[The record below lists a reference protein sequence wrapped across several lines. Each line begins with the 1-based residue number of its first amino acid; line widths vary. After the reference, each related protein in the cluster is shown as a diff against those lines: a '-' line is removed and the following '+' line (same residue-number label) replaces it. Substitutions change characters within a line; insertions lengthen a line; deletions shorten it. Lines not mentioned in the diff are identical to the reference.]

1 MHADLD
7 QESAT
12 ARVREAVRAEH
23 EAAAA
28 QLRDAQHEE
37 RAFIAGAEGEAV
49 TWLRQWHA
57 LLARQLES
65 HLAGLD
71 SSNSV
76 RLAEE
81 LVESFPR
88 GSEEYTQHLR
98 AHMSL
103 PMTAFSEGQGLEM
116 LCYMALQALPRHS
129 RVYSNVHLGGGWHD
143 ASELRAVQTAVLKY
157 ERQLV
162 EATRLRRLKVEEQGR
177 DTHTISEKDEKA
189 RLAQSFDEVDVDDAD
204 SEPDSDAGGD
214 AGGGDAGGGVASQP
228 SAPNALIQRVLDMGT
243 LGKKEAASS
252 ATQAQPA
259 SLAPSRSA
267 SLAGPADV
275 GGLGF
280 GTAGPAAKP
289 RSRRPTRQAV
299 MGRAAMT
306 GWFYIDDHKETQGPF
321 STGKMRSWI
330 SKGYLSNERFARP
343 ANSSEDA
350 MRALWAWPE
359 LKPGAEVAQSKA
371 KVHWRAARKTLTV
384 AAMQARALRSDDAFN
399 AFNRAL
405 QQRYARSS
413 FGFDAL
419 LLRQAWRA

>member
-1 MHADLD
+1 MYADLD

-12 ARVREAVRAEH
+12 ARVREAVRADH

-28 QLRDAQHEE
+28 QLLDAQREE

-81 LVESFPR
+81 LLENFPR

-162 EATRLRRLKVEEQGR
+162 EATRLRRLKIEEQGR
-177 DTHTISEKDEKA
+177 DTQTISEKDEKA
-189 RLAQSFDEVDVDDAD
+189 RIAQSFDEVDVDDAD
-204 SEPDSDAGGD
+204 S
-214 AGGGDAGGGVASQP
+214 
-228 SAPNALIQRVLDMGT
+228 
-243 LGKKEAASS
+243 
-252 ATQAQPA
+252 
-259 SLAPSRSA
+259 
-267 SLAGPADV
+267 
-275 GGLGF
+275 
-280 GTAGPAAKP
+280 
-289 RSRRPTRQAV
+289 
-299 MGRAAMT
+299 
-306 GWFYIDDHKETQGPF
+306 
-321 STGKMRSWI
+321 
-330 SKGYLSNERFARP
+330 
-343 ANSSEDA
+343 
-350 MRALWAWPE
+350 
-359 LKPGAEVAQSKA
+359 
-371 KVHWRAARKTLTV
+371 
-384 AAMQARALRSDDAFN
+384 
-399 AFNRAL
+399 
-405 QQRYARSS
+405 
-413 FGFDAL
+413 
-419 LLRQAWRA
+419 